1 MSDVMIQILLCLT
14 EVHKMIKS
22 INQYCL
28 NKYYLKLLVIIV
40 ISSFSINSWANQSS
54 NSEVLRNT
62 IIEIE
67 NQLNESHYKYSANQL
82 NGLDAWVEDSEIK
95 WSNSDI
101 SDFADQKLSFE
112 VKLKNSEQ
120 IRAEQ
125 QILSSGQSKV
135 DLKFTSLLEKRLT
148 RTYLSLIDFIGQKQR
163 RKLLKQQYNL
173 TNSELNSWKLK
184 VNSNDFRADK
194 LQQVDLTLDSIWAD
208 ELENSASLRRYEN
221 GSYRNYQ
228 SINHETRQQ
237 LEQSLNNVIS
247 IQQMLQITH
256 GILQNKTYQQH
267 SPLIRKVELGT
278 VIVNK
283 QNQRDNAREKL
294 SLNTIKLEYDNKDN
308 NFGFS
313 VGIKMPITKNSYNSL
328 LREQQQRNAD
338 IDAQYSVIEVSGQLT
353 EKQFQLM
360 QIQDQ
365 WISNQKLLHKINI
378 RISRLSKT
386 NNINLLLDLKQE
398 RMQRL
403 MRQEEIQKRALKE
416 YISFLNTAGM
426 LSAKPYKNW
435 IESGTP
441 RIL

>member
-1 MSDVMIQILLCLT
+1 
-14 EVHKMIKS
+14 MIKS

-40 ISSFSINSWANQSS
+40 ISSFSINTWANQSS

-67 NQLNESHYKYSANQL
+67 NQLEESHYEYSANQL

-101 SDFADQKLSFE
+101 SDFEAQKLSFE

-125 QILSSGQSKV
+125 QILSSAQSKV

-148 RTYLSLIDFIGQKQR
+148 RTYLSLIDFIGQQQR

-184 VNSNDFRADK
+184 VNSSDFRADK

-221 GSYRNYQ
+221 GNYHNSQ
-228 SINHETRQQ
+228 SINYETRQQ

-247 IQQMLQITH
+247 IQQMLQITQS
-256 GILQNKTYQQH
+256 IMQNETYQQH
-267 SPLIRKVELGT
+267 SPLIRKAELGT
-278 VIVNK
+278 VIENK

-294 SLNTIKLEYDNKDN
+294 SVNTIKLEYDYKDN
-308 NFGFS
+308 DFGVS

-328 LREQQQRNAD
+328 LREQQQRDVNSNV
-338 IDAQYSVIEVSGQLT
+338 QYLVIEVSEQLT
-353 EKQFQLM
+353 EKQFRLM

-365 WISNQKLLHKINI
+365 WLSNQKLLHKINI